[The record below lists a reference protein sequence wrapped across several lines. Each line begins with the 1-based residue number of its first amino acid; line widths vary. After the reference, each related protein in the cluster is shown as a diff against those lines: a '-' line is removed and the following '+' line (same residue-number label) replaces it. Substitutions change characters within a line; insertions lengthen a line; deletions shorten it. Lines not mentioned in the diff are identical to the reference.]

1 MNLEV
6 KHDPFDDMEDSEFSL
21 PGINLLFNGAWLQPL
36 DIGPCLQGRVPAA
49 LVADAAAASMSNT
62 S

>member
-1 MNLEV
+1 M
-6 KHDPFDDMEDSEFSL
+6 KQDPFDDLEDSEFSL
-21 PGINLLFNGAWLQPL
+21 PGMNLLFNGAWLQPL

-49 LVADAAAASMSNT
+49 LVAEAASASMSIT